1 MDDIFV
7 RDRSCGTCHAC
18 CDGHLSGEAY
28 GHKFWQG
35 RKCFFVNESGCTIY
49 GNHPISPCKNYK
61 CVWLEDKSIPEW
73 MRPDLS
79 KVILTRETINGIP
92 YVSIKE
98 AGQKIDSS
106 ILNWIFT
113 QYAEDKF
120 ENIRYQID
128 GGWNWMGSQEFV
140 NAVSKI

>member
-1 MDDIFV
+1 
-7 RDRSCGTCHAC
+7 
-18 CDGHLSGEAY
+18 
-28 GHKFWQG
+28 
-35 RKCFFVNESGCTIY
+35 
-49 GNHPISPCKNYK
+49 
-61 CVWLEDKSIPEW
+61 